1 MAEFAESVKLAK
13 IPRTKTELTGH
24 KVFTWKKDL
33 PSTMQPS
40 AFQQKT
46 ALRYRLNHHPEW
58 EFEIA
63 RYDSYGNPKSENVPV
78 ETNWGATLFN
88 TNWDSILTA
97 NSTLGI
103 GETGRWSPKLE
114 TFFPSRSWTADVEGV
129 EGTDPGV
136 MEFLQIVDTVLKFID
151 SLKKELPHL
160 RGQGGGRC

>member
-1 MAEFAESVKLAK
+1 MAEFAESVKLVK
-13 IPRTKTELTGH
+13 IPRTRTELTGQ
-24 KVFTWKKDL
+24 KVFTWSKNL
-33 PSTMQPS
+33 PSTLQPS

-46 ALRYRLNHHPEW
+46 ALRYRLTNYPEW

-63 RYDSYGNPKSENVPV
+63 RYDSYGNPKSENVPL

-103 GETGRWSPKLE
+103 GEAAGWSPKLE
-114 TFFPSRSWTADVEGV
+114 TFFPSRSGIIDIGEV

-136 MEFLQIVDTVLKFID
+136 LEFLKIVDTISKFID
-151 SLKKELPHL
+151 GLKKELPHPSV
-160 RGQGGGRC
+160 